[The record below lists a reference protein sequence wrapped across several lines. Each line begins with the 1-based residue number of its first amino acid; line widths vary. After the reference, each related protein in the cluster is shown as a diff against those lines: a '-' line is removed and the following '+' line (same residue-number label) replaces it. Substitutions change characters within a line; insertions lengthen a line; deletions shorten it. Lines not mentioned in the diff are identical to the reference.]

1 MANYTKI
8 VDYAAKDAL
17 NTGDPVKLVKGTELG
32 AEYDAIAVA
41 IATKANTASPAFTG
55 VSSFAV
61 GAVGAPSIY
70 MTGYTTTGWYNIGAN
85 NWGFAVSGAKVLDIS
100 STGLAVTGTLSAT
113 SALTLSGTGQLLIA
127 TAASADDKYVT
138 ISNTNGTLEYGV
150 LAGGEGFIGTSTADN
165 LNLQVNGS
173 VVGNL
178 SSTGLAVTGTGT
190 FTGAGSF
197 RASATS
203 AQLNIGRTGSLVGD
217 GWIGADSANAFFCLN
232 QAATAR
238 ALQVTQTAA
247 DGTAVISATGL
258 AVTGEISATGATTS
272 SGGFV
277 GSSTTS
283 VAVNGTGSSLMMGYI
298 GSAITSTTDAFVS
311 WMPDT
316 HALNPVAING
326 SLLVAARNAA
336 GAEVVLAA
344 ENAVRARVSSTGL
357 AVTGAISATTNTNN
371 LYEAVTLTN
380 SSNTSAGMQILTKN
394 GYGNLVSIDM
404 QQVDNGTG
412 ADDGVM
418 NIKIATNSTLSTVA
432 SISSTGLA
440 VTGAISATTTIKTG
454 GYTVATLP
462 AGTVGMRAYVTDAT
476 APTYNGALTGGGA
489 VTVPVF
495 YNGSAWVSA

>member
-127 TAASADDKYVT
+127 TAASADDKYAT

-165 LNLQVNGS
+165 LRLQVNGS

-178 SSTGLAVTGTGT
+178 
-190 FTGAGSF
+190 
-197 RASATS
+197 
-203 AQLNIGRTGSLVGD
+203 
-217 GWIGADSANAFFCLN
+217 
-232 QAATAR
+232 
-238 ALQVTQTAA
+238 
-247 DGTAVISATGL
+247 
-258 AVTGEISATGATTS
+258 
-272 SGGFV
+272 
-277 GSSTTS
+277 
-283 VAVNGTGSSLMMGYI
+283 
-298 GSAITSTTDAFVS
+298 
-311 WMPDT
+311 
-316 HALNPVAING
+316 
-326 SLLVAARNAA
+326 
-336 GAEVVLAA
+336 
-344 ENAVRARVSSTGL
+344 SSTGL